1 MKQSDQEQEPVNW
14 AYKLGV
20 VAQGLILGG
29 LLALALMNL
38 LAEAGDV
45 RLFRYQNF

>member
-1 MKQSDQEQEPVNW
+1 MKKNDPDRVPW
-14 AYKLGV
+14 AYRLGIIT
-20 VAQGLILGG
+20 QGLVLGG

-38 LAEAGDV
+38 WAEAGDV

>member
-1 MKQSDQEQEPVNW
+1 MNKTDPEKVQW
-14 AYKLGV
+14 AYRLGLL
-20 VAQGLILGG
+20 AQGLILGG